1 MELNI
6 KTSRH
11 ISTKKQMRTQLCF
24 TIFEKTSTKKQERT
38 FHIYSCFAVFVF
50 TCKAFSF
57 ANDKLF
63 HPLCDPGSRSDFW
76 RRWCESALH
85 NFLLHVTN
93 LINNT
98 NICLFELSLLYT
110 HKLQMQGL
118 YTLYFLRTNNDG
130 NIDAGGKVNPMRVR
144 SAVLIVKQKTLV
156 FWRKFWYNI
165 GIYANQNEAN
175 LFMR

>member
-6 KTSRH
+6 KISRH

-24 TIFEKTSTKKQERT
+24 TIFEKPLTKKQERT
-38 FHIYSCFAVFVF
+38 FLVHSCFAVFVF

-110 HKLQMQGL
+110 HKLPMQGL

-130 NIDAGGKVNPMRVR
+130 SIDAGARWTPCVYAVR
-144 SAVLIVKQKTLV
+144 CLSWSKKRLY
-156 FWRKFWYNI
+156 F
-165 GIYANQNEAN
+165 GANSDTILA
-175 LFMR
+175 

>member
-1 MELNI
+1 MQGI
-6 KTSRH
+6 MWKTKQEILDKIRQRSRWEH
-11 ISTKKQMRTQLCF
+11 SFALSSLRKA
-24 TIFEKTSTKKQERT
+24 STKKQERT
-38 FHIYSCFAVFVF
+38 FLVHSCFMFFVF

-63 HPLCDPGSRSDFW
+63 HPLYDPGSRSDFW

-110 HKLQMQGL
+110 HKLPMQGL

-130 NIDAGGKVNPMRVR
+130 SIDAGARWTPCVDAVR
-144 SAVLIVKQKTLV
+144 CLSWSKKRLYFSANSDTIL
-156 FWRKFWYNI
+156 
-165 GIYANQNEAN
+165 A
-175 LFMR
+175 

>member
-1 MELNI
+1 MQGI
-6 KTSRH
+6 IWKT
-11 ISTKKQMRTQLCF
+11 KQEIIDKIRQRSKWEHSFALPSLR
-24 TIFEKTSTKKQERT
+24 KPSTKKQERT
-38 FHIYSCFAVFVF
+38 FLVHSCFAVFVF

-110 HKLQMQGL
+110 HKLPIQGL

-130 NIDAGGKVNPMRVR
+130 SIDAGARWTPCVDAVR
-144 SAVLIVKQKTLV
+144 CLSWSKKRLYFSANSDTIL
-156 FWRKFWYNI
+156 
-165 GIYANQNEAN
+165 A
-175 LFMR
+175 